1 MKVYVPGESIERY
14 YDVMGFKTI
23 DDQIQSEVA
32 KYVKLCRSAAKH
44 NCNESEYK
52 EMAHTVFYHIQE
64 LRSTR
69 TPSPLRWF

>member
-44 NCNESEYK
+44 N
-52 EMAHTVFYHIQE
+52 
-64 LRSTR
+64 
-69 TPSPLRWF
+69 